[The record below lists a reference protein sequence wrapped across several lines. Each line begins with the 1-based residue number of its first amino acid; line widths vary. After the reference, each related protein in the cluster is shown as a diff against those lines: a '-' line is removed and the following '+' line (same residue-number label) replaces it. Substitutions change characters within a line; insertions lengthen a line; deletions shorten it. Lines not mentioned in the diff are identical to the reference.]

1 MKDWIIKHKKQLCI
15 IGSIVL
21 VVAIICVIVFGI
33 KGCNKVKEEP
43 YKAPSVAEGESKQSS
58 KDSETSEQPSQETSE
73 QSEGSSSGGTASSP
87 SSQKSQAQ
95 TPSQKPSSQT
105 KQPATQ
111 QPSSGKTYHTAWGTR
126 PHEFEEDFSWEV
138 IVPFKTGL
146 FGWYHVDH
154 YGNCWH
160 DWQEHSNGHGK
171 MIFYDPGIF
180 GHALYCGNG
189 HWINDGMFGYY
200 WGEYDYP
207 ITAHTG
213 QIPFDPSNATVAEHP
228 SDMLVAGGAEIGS
241 YYAQYGDVIGKIYEL
256 LYSYPSCQTVEEL
269 VSHSQPTYNV
279 DGSMYTKALD
289 VKTVNAYGLYE
300 MTSYDKWEPKSKYI
314 AP

>member
-73 QSEGSSSGGTASSP
+73 QSESQSSSGGGTETPSS

-126 PHEFEEDFSWEV
+126 PHEFEEAFSGPVVNPIKE
-138 IVPFKTGL
+138 GL
-146 FGWYHVDH
+146 FGWFHVDH
-154 YGNCWH
+154 YGNWWH

-171 MIFYDPGIF
+171 MIFYDPVIF
-180 GHALYCGNG
+180 GQALYCGNG
-189 HWINDGMFGYY
+189 HWINDGIFGYY

-228 SDMLVAGGAEIGS
+228 SDMLS
-241 YYAQYGDVIGKIYEL
+241 
-256 LYSYPSCQTVEEL
+256 
-269 VSHSQPTYNV
+269 
-279 DGSMYTKALD
+279 
-289 VKTVNAYGLYE
+289 AYGGTIENIYICYYIRIQLV
-300 MTSYDKWEPKSKYI
+300 TQSKN
-314 AP
+314 